1 LIFSAHPEKQ
11 MGSRVAKLEWNPL
24 MLAYGVYHWMTSSN
38 SLFYSTREVF
48 GSEEESP
55 LWETLVFP
63 RKEKEFSHELV

>member
-1 LIFSAHPEKQ
+1 
-11 MGSRVAKLEWNPL
+11 MGSGDASLGRNPL
-24 MLAYGVYHWMTSSN
+24 ILVQGVYHQMTSSIP
-38 SLFYSTREVF
+38 LFSSKREAF